1 MRRGR
6 GVDKT
11 RSKRTCCCRKCARW
25 WIERRVE
32 SQPYPGALESEAIQ
46 DQVQGVHQNPSAA
59 VLVKGSRW
67 QWLRLHSQYLS
78 NLLFLLQLHQAGS
91 WFSNQKKDIVR
102 VGMYKRTK
110 LHHQAWQMACLNNL
124 YDNFCRS
131 EGINDHPC
139 DLMRHCRDRVPSWTA
154 DLLQVQNSGPFYHD
168 QQIYLLQMF
177 HISMCRCT
185 ATSLFSP
192 SNVNLPEK
200 DRRSSWEESSPLCS
214 AIIWW
219 RPGGN
224 MGGFSLVV
232 DLDWLFSYRWIFA
245 HFPPAKESHT

>member
-46 DQVQGVHQNPSAA
+46 DQVQGVHQNPTAA
-59 VLVKGSRW
+59 VLAKGSRW

-91 WFSNQKKDIVR
+91 WFSNQKKDFDR

-177 HISMCRCT
+177 HISGVLQLPSSRPPMSICQKKIGDPLGK
-185 ATSLFSP
+185 SLHHYAPQSFG
-192 SNVNLPEK
+192 E
-200 DRRSSWEESSPLCS
+200 DQAE
-214 AIIWW
+214 IWAA
-219 RPGGN
+219 
-224 MGGFSLVV
+224 SL
-232 DLDWLFSYRWIFA
+232 LS
-245 HFPPAKESHT
+245 